1 MQPILRLPEFKN
13 KWSYDL
19 FSNIV
24 TNKSKKF
31 NPQIEDPKK
40 DIELDSI
47 KQNTGCILNTY
58 MSNQFTSQ
66 KNKFSKGNVL
76 YSKLRPYLNKYYYSQ
91 IDGVCS
97 SEIWVLNT
105 LNKKIRFCCKVRKNI
120 TNYHFNMVVFP

>member
-31 NPQIEDPKK
+31 NPQIEDPTK

-47 KQNTGCILNTY
+47 EQNTGRILNTY

-66 KNKFSKGNVL
+66 KNKFVKATQTRIFTEDVCVIL
-76 YSKLRPYLNKYYYSQ
+76 IIAYY
-91 IDGVCS
+91 V
-97 SEIWVLNT
+97 N
-105 LNKKIRFCCKVRKNI
+105 
-120 TNYHFNMVVFP
+120 